1 MWTIYHNQNCS
12 KSNAALNV
20 LTENNADYQ
29 IINYLDT
36 PLSIEEL
43 TNICALLDNNIES
56 MIRKKDDAFA
66 AIRHAWEHADLT
78 AKIKLLSDNLS
89 LLERPIVVNPNQKAK
104 IGRPDH
110 TALLELF
117 EE

>member
-1 MWTIYHNQNCS
+1 MWIVYHNEKCS
-12 KSNAALNV
+12 KSNAALKL
-20 LTENNADYQ
+20 LTENGAEYT
-29 IINYLDT
+29 IINYLET
-36 PLSIEEL
+36 PLSVEEL
-43 TNICALLDNNIES
+43 TNICTLLDNNIES

-66 AIRHAWEHADLT
+66 TISNDWAEADLT
-78 AKIKLLSDNLS
+78 TKLKLLAGNIA
-89 LLERPIVVNPNQKAK
+89 LLERPIVINPHNKAK